1 MAAERTVLVS
11 SIPADLTGDKIEIHF
26 GKKSTGGGDVE
37 KVDFQAKVTFC
48 SAEVATRVVNRSHR
62 LGKQSVPVRVEPLEG
77 TESASLEGQK
87 GGRLTKKVFASVSA
101 VVTPAEV
108 PDLAECP
115 EEIMTALS
123 AQTGVTWAHEPGGY
137 RLQGT
142 WGQVENA
149 RLQGT
154 WGQVATGHRAP
165 GDRGLQAAG
174 HMGTGIYRPQAPGD
188 RGLQAAG
195 HMGTG
200 HLGTGGYR
208 LQGTWGQV
216 ATGHRHLGTG
226 GYRLQG
232 TWGQVENARC
242 LLQRRYCRDTMD
254 EAVESGSNDAGEE
267 GNNTDQVRASAGDV
281 ASTEVK
287 MAWGEVEEQQN
298 STTAS
303 NTKRDLTRHLVD
315 QTARTDRDHA
325 VGIRS
330 EDPTSTAT
338 KQKGLP
344 VDATSEI
351 SVEDVES
358 EIVATGTQQS
368 TGAKIVIEDPL
379 TSDESSDS
387 DQGDE
392 RERSLPSHLTAAKG
406 ESLPDTNVE
415 ASVVVEENEAIKES
429 ESEQPTA
436 IPKDGVPTAKEH
448 QLNRGESS
456 EESMRPITKS
466 SAKYVTVDPDI
477 MAYIVHVHKDKL
489 ATIQDKF
496 KVTVKMENST
506 DCICIQ
512 PREQCSHHDLEEAYE
527 TFVSLY
533 QDMFKDVRP
542 HRANLA
548 EVQIPIGSIRVV
560 LDMIKREHDNIFLK
574 LNDEEKMVVFCGE
587 EDKVR
592 KARAKFYEVLSIPDP
607 AIAHRRG
614 RRRAPTTDAST
625 PAAIDA
631 TTNKDADKG
640 PQAHQK
646 AAADSKPSSVG
657 SDTMNIASSERSN
670 VSKRDMIAQ
679 SHTSFEADSTGSGDV
694 PEVKGG
700 MGTRNGD
707 VRPKDVRSKLPTQAN
722 NPIGYI
728 RQPIKGA
735 ACGGDLST
743 DGVKAGRT
751 GGADGDVEGPPGK
764 MKTCHVSRD
773 RLDFVTRT
781 GVKVLIYQGDI
792 SQEVADVIV
801 SCNNESLD
809 SRSGIA
815 RAISEAGG
823 PEIRRACVDYI
834 RRRGR
839 LSAGQKYFF
848 TVRLVF
854 TVEGH
859 AGYHGWAAT
868 GSIVGVV
875 GLGRD
880 RVGMVGQ
887 EDSAHGVLRTWP
899 SAGGIRTAASC
910 SGLSDG
916 ERGRLG
922 TWQTW
927 SAGRLAWL
935 EGGMETRRASWVGVS
950 IWTPGGRLRCQYVV
964 HTMSPQPSGDQTD
977 HQQLFSTFLDL
988 LNIAEFDLKVNS
1000 IAIPAIGSGIAGFS
1014 KAVCADV
1021 MFRVISAFEDYQTP
1035 DSLLKEIRLVNIDAK
1050 TTTEFVRVFS
1060 QHLAGSGVSTASAGH
1075 ESGSPGVSGAR
1086 DKDDHLYVFTQGGK
1100 GQGERGGKMGT
1111 ATQRGAQRGRGY
1123 GRSKPYHSRVGN
1135 VACNFNTAESAGS
1148 DGGRAQRL
1156 EAAAAFDDDSD
1167 EVDEDEKCP
1176 VCLGRVSDPRTL
1188 DCKHTFCSP
1197 CIDMCI
1203 KSKPECPVCKMP
1215 VGNSTRRGNQPDGS
1229 MTHRVDQ
1236 GVRLPGYERYGT
1248 IVIDYHIPGGTQ
1260 GKEHPNPGLRFSGDM
1275 RTAYLPDS
1283 PEGREV
1289 LRLLRRAFDSRL
1301 VFTIGTSGTTG
1312 QPNTVVWNDI
1322 QHKTNMQGGPTNYG
1336 YPDPTYLQRV
1346 RVDLASKGIK

>member
-123 AQTGVTWAHEPGGY
+123 AQTGVTWAHEP
-137 RLQGT
+137 
-142 WGQVENA
+142 
-149 RLQGT
+149 
-154 WGQVATGHRAP
+154 
-165 GDRGLQAAG
+165 
-174 HMGTGIYRPQAPGD
+174 
-188 RGLQAAG
+188 
-195 HMGTG
+195 
-200 HLGTGGYR
+200 
-208 LQGTWGQV
+208 
-216 ATGHRHLGTG
+216 G

-839 LSAGQKYFF
+839 LSAGQ
-848 TVRLVF
+848 
-854 TVEGH
+854 
-859 AGYHGWAAT
+859 
-868 GSIVGVV
+868 
-875 GLGRD
+875 
-880 RVGMVGQ
+880 
-887 EDSAHGVLRTWP
+887 
-899 SAGGIRTAASC
+899 
-910 SGLSDG
+910 
-916 ERGRLG
+916 
-922 TWQTW
+922 
-927 SAGRLAWL
+927 
-935 EGGMETRRASWVGVS
+935 S